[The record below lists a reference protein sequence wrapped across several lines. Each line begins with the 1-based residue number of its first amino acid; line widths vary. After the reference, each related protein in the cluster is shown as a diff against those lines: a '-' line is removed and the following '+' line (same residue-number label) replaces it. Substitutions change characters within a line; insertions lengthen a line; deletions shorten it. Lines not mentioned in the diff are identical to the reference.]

1 MTSPCW
7 VALTGAPFELGLARE
22 PGRFTRAGVVGDRR
36 SPRGSAGA
44 RGAGR
49 SARRCAH
56 RAPYAR
62 TNRDRGNDLGAPWD
76 EHGPDLGESGSPAGG
91 DAATPGTAERAP
103 P

>member
-7 VALTGAPFELGLARE
+7 VALTGAPFELGLARG
-22 PGRFTRAGVVGDRR
+22 PGRVTRAGVVGGPR
-36 SPRGSAGA
+36 SRGGSAGA

-49 SARRCAH
+49 SPRRCAH

-62 TNRDRGNDLGAPWD
+62 TNRDRGNDFGASWD
-76 EHGPDLGESGSPAGG
+76 EHGPDLGESGSPAGVE
-91 DAATPGTAERAP
+91 ARPPGTAERSP